1 MNTNLLYSSDI
12 MKVTLIKNE
21 SKELVLEFEDM
32 DVTIPDMLANKLT
45 RNNDVLFA
53 GILQEHPQVKKPTLV
68 LKTEKKKAMDVLEKE
83 IDSLEE
89 AFSSFKS
96 DLSKSK

>member
-1 MNTNLLYSSDI
+1 

-21 SKELVLEFEDM
+21 SKELILEFEDM
-32 DVTIPDMLANKLT
+32 DVTIPDMLASKLT
-45 RNNDVLFA
+45 KNSDVLFA

-68 LKTEKKKAMDVLEKE
+68 LKTEKKKAIDVLEKE

-89 AFSSFKS
+89 VFSSLKS
-96 DLSKSK
+96 DVSKSK

>member
-83 IDSLEE
+83 IDALEE
-89 AFSSFKS
+89 VFSSFKS